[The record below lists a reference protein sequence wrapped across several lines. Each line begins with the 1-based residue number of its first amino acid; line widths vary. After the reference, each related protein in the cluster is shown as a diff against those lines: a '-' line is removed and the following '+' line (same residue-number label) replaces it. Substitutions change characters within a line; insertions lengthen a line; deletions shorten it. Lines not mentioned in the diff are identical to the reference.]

1 MRQQLE
7 SVETSHDHTHDIS
20 SGTLVNTETPA
31 EGDPLPTNVIITT
44 TPPIND
50 QENFD
55 ITPLKGQLVCPG
67 HLDLLLK
74 PICMNYRKQDIAL
87 LARYFRADV
96 KALCRWMEAAICAI
110 GIKQSAISAVMSDPS
125 LNGKCSNSGLLDEIN
140 ILRRKNIN
148 IMSKIEHAYGVY
160 YNVENMKNKKE
171 YDE

>member
-20 SGTLVNTETPA
+20 TGTLVNTETPA

-110 GIKQSAISAVMSDPS
+110 GIKQSAISAVMSDPT
-125 LNGKCSNSGLLDEIN
+125 LNGNCDNDDNLKKINELKKKNNDMLEIVE
-140 ILRRKNIN
+140 K
-148 IMSKIEHAYGVY
+148 AYGMY
-160 YNVENMKNKKE
+160 ANVENMKNKKE